1 MKELIQ
7 IDDVHRINVLVIQF
21 MSGNLAFNG
30 FLVFHHESRGREA
43 SREIG
48 YEQCANLRYETSVFD
63 IISGSSIDSLLGP
76 ETLIG
81 RQHQSFLVDTT
92 SVQ

>member
-1 MKELIQ
+1 MCIGSMFWSFSLCQETL
-7 IDDVHRINVLVIQF
+7 LS
-21 MSGNLAFNG
+21 MA
-30 FLVFHHESRGREA
+30 FLVFHHESRGRREA